1 MMHFRKLMFI
11 AALFVAS
18 TTTAFASPL
27 IGSIDITGTVKA
39 GAGGVISFTTNP
51 AAASNGTG
59 VLQYFNGANQI
70 NFAPTFTIAGIQP
83 GTGEML
89 FSMTKSGYIVSFYV
103 TSFSVSGTTYIFNGY
118 LTQNGVA
125 SSNATLV
132 DVLGASAG
140 GDKGNFYS
148 AELTLTPEP
157 NSIVLLGTGL
167 LAACGIMTIKR
178 RREISATA

>member
-1 MMHFRKLMFI
+1 MNFRKLLFI
-11 AALFVAS
+11 ASLFVAS
-18 TTTAFASPL
+18 TATAFASPL
-27 IGSIDITGTVKA
+27 IGSIDIAGTVKG
-39 GAGGVISFTTNP
+39 GAGGSINFTTNP
-51 AAASNGTG
+51 ATASNGTG
-59 VLQYFNGANQI
+59 ALQYFNGPNKI
-70 NFAPTFTIAGIQP
+70 NFVPTFTLAGIQP
-83 GTGEML
+83 GTGEQL
-89 FSMTKSGYIVSFYV
+89 FTMTVPGYVVSFYV
-103 TSFSVSGTTYIFNGY
+103 TSFSVTGTTYTFTGY

-132 DVLGASAG
+132 DVLGGSAG

-178 RREISATA
+178 RREISALA